1 MLNSLSLQKLD
12 SAEET
17 VTIGCCGPILPMQL
31 ADAAAAELATVFKAL
46 ANPVR
51 LQMLDILNRGAGEVC
66 VCDIE
71 GHFELSQPTISHHL
85 RVLRQAGLVDAEQR
99 GTWIY
104 YRVRA
109 EKMEKIRGFLVGFC
123 C

>member
-1 MLNSLSLQKLD
+1 M
-12 SAEET
+12 
-17 VTIGCCGPILPMQL
+17 GCCGPILPLQL
-31 ADAAAAELATVFKAL
+31 TDQSATELATVFKAL

-85 RVLRQAGLVDAEQR
+85 RVLRQAGLVEAEQR

-104 YRVRA
+104 YRVRP
-109 EKMEKIRGFLVGFC
+109 ETMETMRGFLGGFC